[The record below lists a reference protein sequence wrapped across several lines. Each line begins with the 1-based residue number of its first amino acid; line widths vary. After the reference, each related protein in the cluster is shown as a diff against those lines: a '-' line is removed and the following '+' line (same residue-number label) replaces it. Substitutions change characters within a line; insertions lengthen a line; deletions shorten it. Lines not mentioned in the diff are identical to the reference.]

1 NKIMTTESESSGG
14 IVRIIKDL
22 ASGTVGGICQVLV
35 GQRLQTQPTPKL
47 GEQPRFTGMLDCVQ
61 KTKKNEGFRA
71 FYKGTTTPL
80 VGVGACVSI
89 QFGALEF
96 MKRFFNERNGYTG
109 GLTSPQLYLA
119 GAIAGIA
126 NSVVSG
132 PVEHIR
138 TRLQVQ
144 ITSTTDIKPSSKAV
158 STKIYSGPID
168 CIRQIY
174 SSYGMKGI
182 YKGQTI
188 TMIREFQ
195 GYGAYFLVYE
205 YLFQKAM
212 SREQKKRSEIES
224 WKSCLYGAAAGY
236 GMWLSVY
243 PVDVIKS
250 KIQTDGFSGE
260 ERQYKGIIDC
270 ARKTFRKEGI
280 NGFLN
285 VPIKED
291 LKCQSYYSMRSG
303 RLKPNKETYL
313 RILNICSAN
322 SSKQP
327 ETTYELATDVW
338 NKLVKHDDQQSKEA
352 NDAVIVDNELVS
364 GVISVFKDTK
374 HPHHAF
380 DIIDNTYGF
389 GKVSTPSAE
398 DKESSES
405 TKEDLSTSTIASNK
419 PALILPITNDVL
431 VSIFGLCFK
440 VRQYNLGIEYY
451 NQVMTKYPNFSLD
464 INAYNSV
471 ITLYNLTY
479 QYKKTLEAYH
489 SQFKKGGM
497 VQNTTTFEYLM
508 TACQSLRDLST
519 AKEVLENAVENQV
532 MLKTFGLTRLFR
544 LILEQARTTENYN
557 DICWLLEKID
567 KTVDIDFDKEKKGFI
582 LIKYMDDA
590 IFLRTLS
597 SAYEIALEEVKDL
610 SEEKRVQWIED
621 KKYFDHKADRLL
633 ETTSKYSKQNSM
645 HEDDLRMRKIYQGR
659 WKTQDDESWYN
670 PDRHIKNQFPLAPPH
685 LNRRY
690 NNYSHYNNFP

>member
-1 NKIMTTESESSGG
+1 MSFINFSKSFLLLNSKKVPTRFCTRKDELDTATPNTNT
-14 IVRIIKDL
+14 IVE
-22 ASGTVGGICQVLV
+22 SGTINVADDLISGTSTISPVDTSILETSTINTVDASILETSTNNTVDNSIIVETDTIGKTSHESLNEKVIKLSGENKFDEAIKLVLS
-35 GQRLQTQPTPKL
+35 
-47 GEQPRFTGMLDCVQ
+47 E
-61 KTKKNEGFRA
+61 KNPDLKNAEA
-71 FYKGTTTPL
+71 WNQLIIECADKGRSKM
-80 VGVGACVSI
+80 SI
-89 QFGALEF
+89 ILFNEAYNFNVALETYD
-96 MKRFFNERNGYTG
+96 N
-109 GLTSPQLYLA
+109 L
-119 GAIAGIA
+119 I
-126 NSVVSG
+126 
-132 PVEHIR
+132 
-138 TRLQVQ
+138 
-144 ITSTTDIKPSSKAV
+144 
-158 STKIYSGPID
+158 
-168 CIRQIY
+168 
-174 SSYGMKGI
+174 
-182 YKGQTI
+182 
-188 TMIREFQ
+188 
-195 GYGAYFLVYE
+195 
-205 YLFQKAM
+205 
-212 SREQKKRSEIES
+212 
-224 WKSCLYGAAAGY
+224 
-236 GMWLSVY
+236 
-243 PVDVIKS
+243 
-250 KIQTDGFSGE
+250 
-260 ERQYKGIIDC
+260 
-270 ARKTFRKEGI
+270 
-280 NGFLN
+280 
-285 VPIKED
+285 
-291 LKCQSYYSMRSG
+291 RSG

-322 SSKQP
+322 CSKQP

-398 DKESSES
+398 DKESSGS
-405 TKEDLSTSTIASNK
+405 TKEDLSTSAIASNK

-464 INAYNSV
+464 INTYNSV

-479 QYKKTLEAYH
+479 QYKKTLETYH

-633 ETTSKYSKQNSM
+633 ETTLKYSKQNSM

-659 WKTQDDESWYN
+659 WKTQDDENWPNTSSYMRNGPPTRYN
-670 PDRHIKNQFPLAPPH
+670 PNKSFRRPPSPELSFDSSPSTGSYGNFRGQH
-685 LNRRY
+685 NRGRPRGY
-690 NNYSHYNNFP
+690 RGVSRNYRNVGYRGPNYSNG

>member
-1 NKIMTTESESSGG
+1 MSFINFSKSFLLLNSKKVPTHELDNATPNTNTIVESDT
-14 IVRIIKDL
+14 INVADDL
-22 ASGTVGGICQVLV
+22 ISGTSTISPVDTSILETSTINTVDASILETSTNNTVDNSIIVETDTSNNIDSNFDEAIKLVLSEKNPDLKNAEAWNQLIIECADKGRSKMSIILFNEMKRLSMLPSQKSYTAIEHVNLLLATCQKAYNFNV
-35 GQRLQTQPTPKL
+35 
-47 GEQPRFTGMLDCVQ
+47 
-61 KTKKNEGFRA
+61 
-71 FYKGTTTPL
+71 
-80 VGVGACVSI
+80 
-89 QFGALEF
+89 ALETYD
-96 MKRFFNERNGYTG
+96 N
-109 GLTSPQLYLA
+109 L
-119 GAIAGIA
+119 I
-126 NSVVSG
+126 
-132 PVEHIR
+132 
-138 TRLQVQ
+138 
-144 ITSTTDIKPSSKAV
+144 
-158 STKIYSGPID
+158 
-168 CIRQIY
+168 
-174 SSYGMKGI
+174 
-182 YKGQTI
+182 
-188 TMIREFQ
+188 
-195 GYGAYFLVYE
+195 
-205 YLFQKAM
+205 
-212 SREQKKRSEIES
+212 
-224 WKSCLYGAAAGY
+224 
-236 GMWLSVY
+236 
-243 PVDVIKS
+243 
-250 KIQTDGFSGE
+250 
-260 ERQYKGIIDC
+260 
-270 ARKTFRKEGI
+270 
-280 NGFLN
+280 
-285 VPIKED
+285 
-291 LKCQSYYSMRSG
+291 RSG

-659 WKTQDDESWYN
+659 WKTQDDESWPNTSSYMRNRPPTRYN
-670 PDRHIKNQFPLAPPH
+670 PNKSFGRPPSPELSFDSSPSTGSYGNFRGQH
-685 LNRRY
+685 NRGRPGGY
-690 NNYSHYNNFP
+690 RGVSRNYRNVGYRGPNYSNG